1 MTHHELGPD
10 HQVRTELDRVL
21 TRLTTLGPRL
31 SRPAADGGPSA
42 GLSSPAD
49 ATRAV
54 LQPLADAVADA
65 SGERVRPVPVLA
77 DRAVADQLAVL
88 GADALDPAL
97 PPAALADLAGRL
109 TALRRSLP

>member
-1 MTHHELGPD
+1 MTHDGLGPD

-31 SRPAADGGPSA
+31 SRPAADGGPGA
-42 GLSSPAD
+42 AD
-49 ATRAV
+49 AVRAV

-65 SGERVRPVPVLA
+65 VGERRRPVPVLA

-88 GADALDPAL
+88 GADALDASLPAVVL
-97 PPAALADLAGRL
+97 TDLAGRL
-109 TALRRSLP
+109 AALRRSLP

>member
-1 MTHHELGPD
+1 MTHHGLGPD
-10 HQVRTELDRVL
+10 HQVRAELDRVL

-31 SRPAADGGPSA
+31 TRPSADGGPST
-42 GLSSPAD
+42 AD
-49 ATRAV
+49 AARAV

-65 SGERVRPVPVLA
+65 AGEPRRPVPVLA

-97 PPAALADLAGRL
+97 PPAALADLAERL
-109 TALRRSLP
+109 TVLRRSLP